1 MKARGFTLIEL
12 MIVVAII
19 GIIASVVVP
28 LFTHSSNDTYTPPQ
42 NGHTVQSE
50 AFQCKG
56 GFLFKVT
63 SDGDAR
69 PANDAET
76 RAPGAPKC

>member
-12 MIVVAII
+12 MIVLAIGAI
-19 GIIASVVVP
+19 LCSVVVP
-28 LFTHSSNDTYTPPQ
+28 ALFTTSDTSTPSQ
-42 NGHTVQSE
+42 NSRTVQSSE
-50 AFQCKG
+50 FQCKG

-69 PANDAET
+69 PASDAET